1 MCVFPIIMQNPLH
14 NAMCVFPIIME
25 FPLHNAMCVF
35 SIIMEFPLHLY
46 KMFPNIIN
54 KGVNMTSLPL
64 GNDNDLNDAQFY
76 NRIDEISFI
85 RDNLEIT
92 KKGSTPTILLTG
104 IRGVG
109 KTALMKKLKKDFQN
123 DYLVVYM
130 DLSAMDKFKTEKL
143 TRFSFMKLFYESI
156 IKACRQ
162 SNIKTIDK
170 QILKYFKTRNFKL
183 DKLESIDNIPIPILN
198 SLEDYAKFAT
208 FAMDLPQQIYDDCKE
223 DIDGVLIFLDEFQI
237 LKQLDED
244 VNGFLWYIRSV
255 IQSQNHIGY
264 IFSGSMSI
272 KDELIADIAGQKGAF
287 GGRILN
293 YEVKT
298 FSFDTTKNYLM
309 EKADYLKF
317 TDEGFERFY
326 KCTNGIPY
334 YVNSF
339 ARLLPPNEELN
350 EEKIIYEFK
359 KTLPYLLI
367 HLTNEWYKLNNQ
379 EKRIITALVE
389 KPLKRIEIANKLG
402 VTSGAIGA
410 SLKSLQNKTLIELDK
425 DGFKIY
431 DQIFKTW
438 LKTEHKEK
446 GDYPY

>member
-1 MCVFPIIMQNPLH
+1 M
-14 NAMCVFPIIME
+14 A
-25 FPLHNAMCVF
+25 
-35 SIIMEFPLHLY
+35 
-46 KMFPNIIN
+46 
-54 KGVNMTSLPL
+54 SLPL
-64 GNDNDLNDAQFY
+64 GNDNDLDDTQFY
-76 NRIDEISFI
+76 NRVEEISFI
-85 RDNLEIT
+85 CDNLELT

-130 DLSAMDKFKTEKL
+130 DLSAMDKFKKNEL

-156 IKACRQ
+156 IKALRH
-162 SNIKTIDK
+162 SNIITIDT

-183 DKLESIDNIPIPILN
+183 DKLKSVDKIPIPILK
-198 SLEDYAKFAT
+198 SEEDYAKFTT
-208 FAMDLPQQIYDDCKE
+208 FVMDLPQQIYDDCK
-223 DIDGVLIFLDEFQI
+223 DHIDGVLIFMDEFQM

-255 IQSQNHIGY
+255 IQSQKHIGY
-264 IFSGSMSI
+264 IFSGSMSV

-293 YEVKT
+293 YELKT
-298 FSFDTTKNYLM
+298 FPFNTTENYLK
-309 EKADYLKF
+309 EKANYLKF
-317 TDEGFERFY
+317 TDDGIERFY

-350 EEKIIYEFK
+350 EKKIISEFK
-359 KTLPYLLI
+359 KALPYLLI

-379 EKRIITALVE
+379 EQRIITALVE

-425 DGFKIY
+425 DGYMIY
-431 DQIFKTW
+431 DSIFKAW
-438 LKTEHKEK
+438 LKKEYEEK
-446 GDYPY
+446 GNYPY

>member
-14 NAMCVFPIIME
+14 NAMCVFP
-25 FPLHNAMCVF
+25 
-35 SIIMEFPLHLY
+35 IIMEFPLHLY

-170 QILKYFKTRNFKL
+170 QILKYFKTRKFKL

-198 SLEDYAKFAT
+198 SQEDYAKFAT

>member
-14 NAMCVFPIIME
+14 NAMCVFP
-25 FPLHNAMCVF
+25 
-35 SIIMEFPLHLY
+35 IIMEFPLHLY